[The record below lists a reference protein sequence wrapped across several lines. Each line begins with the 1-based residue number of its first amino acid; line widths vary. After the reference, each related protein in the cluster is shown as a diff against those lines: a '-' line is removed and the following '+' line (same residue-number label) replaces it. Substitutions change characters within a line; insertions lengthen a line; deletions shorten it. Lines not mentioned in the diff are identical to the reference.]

1 MKHARILNNVAVD
14 VVDGDPSAMFA
25 PDVAEVFVPVP
36 DEVVHG
42 SVRLATIVGGAL
54 TAGTSWHPPRT
65 YIEEYLPGTYRY
77 STTAEVPRPEWVPAA
92 PVRHITRL
100 AFMDRLTDAEAISI
114 DLASIGAT
122 IEAAKVRRAMEK
134 VRAATYIDLNRADT
148 RAGVQAM
155 ETAGLLAPGRAAE
168 ILDAPIQAHEVY
180 EG

>member
-25 PDVAEVFVPVP
+25 PDVAEGFVPVP

-77 STTAEVPRPEWVPAA
+77 STTAEVPRPEWVPAV

-100 AFMDRLTDAEAISI
+100 AFGPADRCRAISI

-122 IEAAKVRRAMEK
+122 IEAAKIRRAMEGP
-134 VRAATYIDLNRADT
+134 RRDLHRPEPGRHSRR
-148 RAGVQAM
+148 RAGDGDGRPAR
-155 ETAGLLAPGRAAE
+155 PRRAAE